1 LYRPDSRHGIF
12 RSQEVDEMPLRTLID
27 AEELAGR
34 LEDPRLRLF
43 DCRFDLARPD
53 DGRARYLEAHLPG
66 AVHADLNRDLAAPAT
81 ATSGRHPLPS
91 PAAFE
96 ARLRSWGVNSDS
108 PVVAYDDGNGMY
120 AARLWWMLRW
130 LGHDE
135 VAVLDGGLR
144 RWLQLGLPVTAQ
156 VPRPVAGSFVARP
169 RTSLAV
175 NAAAV
180 LEASTDP
187 AARILDARAP
197 ERYRGEVEPI
207 DTVAGHVPGARNHP
221 FAQCLDGEGRF
232 LRPEAL
238 REALAR
244 SLDGVPPERTI
255 AMCGSGV
262 TACHLLLALEH
273 AGLPGALLYPG
284 SWSEWS
290 SDPSRPVRTGAS
302 P

>member
-1 LYRPDSRHGIF
+1 M
-12 RSQEVDEMPLRTLID
+12 QLRTLID
-27 AEELAGR
+27 AEALADR
-34 LEDPRLRLF
+34 LGDPRLRLF

-53 DGRARYLEAHLPG
+53 DGRVRYLEAHLPG
-66 AVHADLNRDLAAPAT
+66 AVHADLNRDLAAPGT
-81 ATSGRHPLPS
+81 LTSGRHPLPA

-96 ARLRSWGVNSDS
+96 ARLRSWGVNADS

-144 RWLQLGLPVTAQ
+144 RWLKLGLPVTDE
-156 VPRPVAGSFVARP
+156 VPQPAAGDFVAHP
-169 RTSLAV
+169 RTSMAV
-175 NAAAV
+175 DAAAV
-180 LEASTDP
+180 LDASADP
-187 AARILDARAP
+187 RARILDARAP

-207 DTVAGHVPGARNHP
+207 DAVAGHVPGARNHP
-221 FAQCLDGEGRF
+221 FVQGLDGEGRF
-232 LRPEAL
+232 LTPEAL
-238 REALAR
+238 REAFTR
-244 SLDGVPPERTI
+244 SLDGAPPARTI

-290 SDPSRPVRTGAS
+290 SDPSRPVRTGDS